1 MTGTM
6 RAAQVQQ
13 AGGPFVVTDVPV
25 PEPAENQ
32 IRVKVHACGICG
44 GDAIPR
50 NALFGTTL
58 PRIPGHE
65 IAGVVDAVGAAV
77 TVWEAGQRVG
87 VGWSGGVDFTCEFC
101 RRGDFTNC
109 VSRKIVGTSYDGG
122 YAEYVV
128 VPQDAV
134 ARIPEGLSF
143 EDAAPLMC
151 GGITAFNALRHAH
164 AGPGDTVAVQGV
176 GGVGHLAIQFADK
189 MGFRTVAINRGRDKE
204 KLARQLGADEYI
216 DSTEG
221 DAGEALKAL
230 GGAAAILATVSR
242 AELQSDLVKG
252 LRPNGQLIVLEGG
265 DPIQVSGHELAEG
278 RLSVSG
284 WYSGV
289 AQDSEDTLNFA
300 VLKNIRPIIETYPLE
315 QAEEAWQHQ
324 PKANLRIVLQT
335 QPE

>member
-1 MTGTM
+1 
-6 RAAQVQQ
+6 
-13 AGGPFVVTDVPV
+13 
-25 PEPAENQ
+25 
-32 IRVKVHACGICG
+32 
-44 GDAIPR
+44 AIPR

-65 IAGVVDAVGAAV
+65 IAGVVDAVGAGV
-77 TVWEAGQRVG
+77 TVWETGQRVG

-109 VSRKIVGTSYDGG
+109 VSRTIVGTSYDGG
-122 YAEYVV
+122 YAEYLV

-134 ARIPEGLSF
+134 ARIPDALSF

-189 MGFRTVAINRGRDKE
+189 MGFRTVAINRGRGKE

-221 DAGEALKAL
+221 DAGEALRAL

-242 AELQSDLVKG
+242 ADLQSDLVKG

-265 DPIQVSGHELAEG
+265 DPIEVTGHVLSDG

-289 AQDSEDTLNFA
+289 AQDSEETLNFA

-335 QPE
+335 KAD

>member
-13 AGGPFVVTDVPV
+13 AGGPFVVTDVPI
-25 PEPAENQ
+25 PEPKAGQ

-50 NALFGTTL
+50 NALFGTVL

-65 IAGVVDAVGAAV
+65 IAGVVDAVGEGV
-77 TVWEAGQRVG
+77 TVWEVGQRVG
-87 VGWSGGVDFTCEFC
+87 VGWSGGVDFTCEYC

-109 VSRKIVGTSYDGG
+109 VNRTIVGTSYDGG
-122 YAEYVV
+122 YAEFMVA
-128 VPQDAV
+128 PQDAV

-164 AGPGDTVAVQGV
+164 AGPGDTIAVQGV

-221 DAGEALKAL
+221 DAGEALQAL
-230 GGAAAILATVSR
+230 GGAAAVLATVSR

-252 LRPNGQLIVLEGG
+252 LRRNGQLIVLEGS
-265 DPIQVSGHELAEG
+265 DPIQVTGHALSDG

-289 AQDSEDTLNFA
+289 SQDSEDTLNFA
-300 VLKNIRPIIETYPLE
+300 VLKGIRPIIETFPLE
-315 QAEEAWQHQ
+315 EAEEAWQHQ
-324 PKANLRIVLQT
+324 PKANLRIVLKT

>member
-1 MTGTM
+1 MTETM

-13 AGGPFVVTDVPV
+13 AGGPFVVTDVPI
-25 PEPAENQ
+25 PEPKAGQ

-50 NALFGTTL
+50 NALFGTVL

-65 IAGVVDAVGAAV
+65 IAGVVDAVGEGV
-77 TVWEAGQRVG
+77 TVWEVGQRVG

-109 VSRKIVGTSYDGG
+109 VSRTIVGTSYDGG
-122 YAEYVV
+122 YAEFMVA
-128 VPQDAV
+128 PQDAV
-134 ARIPEGLSF
+134 ARIPEALSF

-151 GGITAFNALRHAH
+151 GGITAFNALRHAK
-164 AGPGDTVAVQGV
+164 AGPGDTIAVQGV

-221 DAGEALKAL
+221 DAGEALQTL
-230 GGAAAILATVSR
+230 GGAAVVLATVSR

-252 LRPNGQLIVLEGG
+252 LRPNGELIVLEGS
-265 DPIQVSGHELAEG
+265 DPIQVTGHALSEG

-289 AQDSEDTLNFA
+289 AQDSEETLNFA
-300 VLKNIRPIIETYPLE
+300 VLKNIRPIIETFPLE
-315 QAEEAWQHQ
+315 QAEDAWQHQ
-324 PKANLRIVLQT
+324 PKANLRIVLKT

>member
-13 AGGPFVVTDVPV
+13 AGGPFVVTDVPI
-25 PEPAENQ
+25 PEPGPGQ
-32 IRVKVHACGICG
+32 VRIRVHACGICG

-50 NALFGTTL
+50 NALLGTVL

-65 IAGVVDAVGAAV
+65 IAGVVDAVGAGV
-77 TVWEAGQRVG
+77 TVWEVGQRVG

-109 VSRKIVGTSYDGG
+109 VNRKIVGTSYDGG
-122 YAEYVV
+122 YAEYLVA
-128 VPQDAV
+128 PQDAV
-134 ARIPEGLSF
+134 ARIPVGLSF
-143 EDAAPLMC
+143 EEAAPLMC
-151 GGITAFNALRHAH
+151 GGITAFNALRHAQ

-189 MGFRTVAINRGRDKE
+189 LGFRTVAINRGRAKE

-216 DSTEG
+216 DSTDG
-221 DAGEALKAL
+221 DAGTALKAL
-230 GGAAAILATVSR
+230 GGAAVVLATVSR
-242 AELQSDLVKG
+242 AELQSELVKG

-265 DPIQVSGHELAEG
+265 DPIEVTGHALTDG

-315 QAEEAWQHQ
+315 QAETAWQNQ
-324 PKANLRIVLQT
+324 PTANLRLVLT
-335 QPE
+335 IQPK